1 MGLLENKV
9 AIVTGSGA
17 GLGRSYA
24 LAMAKEG
31 AAVVVND
38 IANDKNSGEPAAEA
52 VVREITAMGGNAVAN
67 CSDITSVEG
76 GKALRDCA
84 LDAFGS
90 IDILVNNAG
99 ILRDSSLAKMDEAQW
114 SAVTNVH
121 LFGLYC
127 VTRPVFTW
135 MKENG
140 RGGVIV
146 STTSTVGVRGNFG
159 QSNYSAAKCGVIGFT
174 NSLALEGKK
183 YGIRAWNIGP
193 AAASAMTA
201 HMSDE
206 YKREFHIDRVAP
218 TLIYMVSAL
227 SGEQTGKTLLA
238 GGGWVG
244 EIRFEVHPGYKPS
257 DALDAHEIAKA
268 VAEGRVMFPERAAKF
283 VTAYGPQNE
292 E

>member
-1 MGLLENKV
+1 M
-9 AIVTGSGA
+9 
-17 GLGRSYA
+17 
-24 LAMAKEG
+24 
-31 AAVVVND
+31 
-38 IANDKNSGEPAAEA
+38 
-52 VVREITAMGGNAVAN
+52 
-67 CSDITSVEG
+67 
-76 GKALRDCA
+76 
-84 LDAFGS
+84 
-90 IDILVNNAG
+90 
-99 ILRDSSLAKMDEAQW
+99 
-114 SAVTNVH
+114 
-121 LFGLYC
+121 
-127 VTRPVFTW
+127 
-135 MKENG
+135 
-140 RGGVIV
+140 
-146 STTSTVGVRGNFG
+146 GVRGNFG

-201 HMSDE
+201 HMPDE

-218 TLIYMVSAL
+218 TLIYMVSEL

-257 DALDAHEIAKA
+257 DTLDAHEIAKA
-268 VAEGRVMFPERAAKF
+268 VADGQVMFPERAPKF